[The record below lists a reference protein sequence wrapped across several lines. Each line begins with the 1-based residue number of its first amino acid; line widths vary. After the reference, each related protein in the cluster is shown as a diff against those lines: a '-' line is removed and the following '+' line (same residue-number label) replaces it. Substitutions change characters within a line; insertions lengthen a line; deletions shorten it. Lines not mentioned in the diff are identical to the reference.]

1 MLYSLYTC
9 KDYGITMELYIMP
22 HSIQFNEHAQ
32 IYLILHYVVFTI
44 VMLSYLT
51 KKNQYIGCVLL
62 V

>member
-1 MLYSLYTC
+1 
-9 KDYGITMELYIMP
+9 MELYIMP

-51 KKNQYIGCVLL
+51 NKINI
-62 V
+62 